1 MNDHWPKIYQC
12 IEFDQFLRFFI
23 LWKTRMSKIG
33 KNRRS
38 VSNLE
43 REIYLAINDW
53 IKGQGGGCLLAENQ
67 LPTRTTQKSLRF
79 HGLRDGRSESRARET
94 FFFFDD
100 RNWIFRVFESVAIRF
115 VPRCQRPT
123 KLCQVNDWTRSIL
136 ALEGKNK
143 GEEGEGLIECYYRCV
158 ILKGELEAE
167 AWKN

>member
-1 MNDHWPKIYQC
+1 
-12 IEFDQFLRFFI
+12 
-23 LWKTRMSKIG
+23 MSKIG

-94 FFFFDD
+94 FFFFSTIEIEFSEFSNRWRFDLFHDVSVRRNFAKLTIERD
-100 RNWIFRVFESVAIRF
+100 RFWLWREKIRAK
-115 VPRCQRPT
+115 RAR
-123 KLCQVNDWTRSIL
+123 DRSNVTID
-136 ALEGKNK
+136 A
-143 GEEGEGLIECYYRCV
+143 
-158 ILKGELEAE
+158 
-167 AWKN
+167 